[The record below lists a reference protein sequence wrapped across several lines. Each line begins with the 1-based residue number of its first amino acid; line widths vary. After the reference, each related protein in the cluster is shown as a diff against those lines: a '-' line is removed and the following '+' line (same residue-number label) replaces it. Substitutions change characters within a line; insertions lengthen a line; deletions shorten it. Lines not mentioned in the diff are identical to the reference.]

1 MMRIYRY
8 AFQPGETRAI
18 HATGRFLRGLA
29 AKHRYQVQFDD
40 GAATD
45 FETGIAYEAAAPF
58 QQVRITN
65 TAAEAQTIEVAIAD
79 GYVDDNRLVG
89 QMDLNGTIGILSTA
103 AVSHT
108 THPIQAISAA
118 TEVLPFNDQR
128 RSALVQCSGEV
139 YIDSAADGVKATAF
153 EWEAQT
159 ALILVPV
166 SGTVEVR
173 ILEDTNA

>member
-1 MMRIYRY
+1 V
-8 AFQPGETRAI
+8 
-18 HATGRFLRGLA
+18 GRFIRGLS
-29 AKHRYQVQFDD
+29 AKQRYQLQFDD
-40 GAATD
+40 GPSTQ
-45 FETGIAYEAAAPF
+45 FETGIAYESTEPF
-58 QQVRITN
+58 QQVRINN
-65 TAAEAQTIEVAIAD
+65 TADVEQVIEVAIAD

-108 THPIQAISAA
+108 THPIQTIAAA

-139 YIDSAADGVKATAF
+139 FIDNSANGIKANSF

-166 SGTVEVR
+166 SGSVEVR
-173 ILEDTNA
+173 ILEDTNE

>member
-1 MMRIYRY
+1 MMRVYRY
-8 AFQPGETRAI
+8 AFQPGETRSINAV
-18 HATGRFLRGLA
+18 GRFIRGLA
-29 AKHRYQVQFDD
+29 AKERYQLQFDD
-40 GAATD
+40 GPATQ
-45 FETGIAYEAAAPF
+45 FETGIAYESTQPF

-65 TAAEAQTIEVAIAD
+65 TATIEQVIEVAIAE

-108 THPIQAISAA
+108 THPVQTIAAA
-118 TEVLPFNDQR
+118 TQVLPFNDQR

-139 YIDSAADGVKATAF
+139 FIDDSINGIKATLF

-159 ALILVPV
+159 ALTLVPV
-166 SGTVEVR
+166 SGSVEVR